1 MSDRLSLG
9 PIQVVG
15 NSPFEINDAFRQ
27 VSERLDEL
35 KGLRG
40 RGMIFDRVRV
50 DDPAVSSD
58 AMTLGSF
65 SESVDVFVTLV
76 TVQTITAAK
85 TFSGTVTFGS
95 TTTFQ
100 NTVTLSQASLRY
112 ADSNGTVLHSFGS
125 ST

>member
-1 MSDRLSLG
+1 MSDRLSMG
-9 PIQVVG
+9 PIQITSVSV
-15 NSPFEINDAFRQ
+15 FEVNDALRQ
-27 VSERLDEL
+27 VSERIDEL

-50 DDPAVSSD
+50 DDPTVSSD

-65 SESVDVFVTLV
+65 GSSVDVFVTLV
-76 TVQTITAAK
+76 TTQTITAAK
-85 TFSGTVTFGS
+85 TFSGAVTFGS